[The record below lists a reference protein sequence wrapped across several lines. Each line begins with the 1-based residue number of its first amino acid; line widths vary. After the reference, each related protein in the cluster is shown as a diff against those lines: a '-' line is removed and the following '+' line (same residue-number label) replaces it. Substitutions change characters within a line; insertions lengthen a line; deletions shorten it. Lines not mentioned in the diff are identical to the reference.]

1 MQKDIFVLPV
11 GAITPSRA
19 AITDNVHD
27 SRADFGSGVLRVDE
41 GASPAQGHVAARTRG
56 VAGMTEVTLIPAR
69 RHEPIAPSSTLAVR
83 SGWPAG
89 SQVCKCRL
97 LFSSGI
103 IMYVD
108 A

>member
-1 MQKDIFVLPV
+1 MNSF
-11 GAITPSRA
+11 A
-19 AITDNVHD
+19 AGI
-27 SRADFGSGVLRVDE
+27 G
-41 GASPAQGHVAARTRG
+41 G
-56 VAGMTEVTLIPAR
+56 VAGVKEVTLITAH
-69 RHEPIAPSSTLAVR
+69 RHEPSAPSSTFAVR

-103 IMYVD
+103 IIYVD